1 MIIKA
6 IVNKIQNFESLSPYS
21 GEYFKLK
28 NWVEGVNK
36 VPFGVYKKPIV
47 SLSSSSKKNIK
58 KYLDKVKTDMDGA
71 VYGHDNAKKQ
81 ILQVI
86 AQTITKSKNGDHHC
100 CNVNFG
106 TCTWGFT
113 LGPLPT

>member
-1 MIIKA
+1 MILSIYKGI

-28 NWVEGVNK
+28 NWVEGINK
-36 VPFGVYKKPIV
+36 VPFGVYKKPVV
-47 SLSSSSKKNIK
+47 SLSSSSKKDIK
-58 KYLDKVKTDMDGA
+58 NYLDKVKNDMDSA

-86 AQTITKSKNGDHHC
+86 AQTITKSNEGGS
-100 CNVNFG
+100 VIAIQ
-106 TCTWGFT
+106 
-113 LGPLPT
+113 GPLVWVKLN